1 MRARIVNI
9 LVLLVATNVAAW
21 AWALIALHHSP
32 VLLSTALLAYSLGLR
47 HAFDA
52 DHIAAIDNVTRK
64 LIHEG
69 KRPLAT
75 GLFFAL
81 GHSTVVVA
89 LTVAIALTTVKLAD
103 RRQTFE
109 AIGTGI
115 SAVFLLAIAAANF
128 LVLIQV
134 YRTYRSIRRGELL
147 VEEHLDRILAQR
159 GFLGHIFPHLFR
171 LIGHS
176 WQMYPLGFLFGLGF
190 DTATEV
196 GFLGISASQA
206 AHGLPIVSILVFPAL
221 FAAGMALMDTADGM
235 VMLGAYG
242 WAFMKPI
249 RKLHYNLTM
258 TFVSVA
264 VALGVGGIEVLTVIR
279 GQFLLN
285 GPFWDS
291 VGAAGDDFGALGI
304 AIAAL
309 FGASWLISF
318 VIYHAKGFD
327 APGAGDGAQYK
338 TMAEVK

>member
-9 LVLLVATNVAAW
+9 LMLLVVTNVAAW
-21 AWALIALHHSP
+21 AWALIAFHRSP

-64 LIHEG
+64 LMQEG
-69 KRPLAT
+69 QRPLAT

-89 LTVAIALTTVKLAD
+89 LTVAIALMTTKLAD
-103 RRQTFE
+103 RHQTFE

-128 LVLIQV
+128 LVLVQI
-134 YRTYRSIRRGELL
+134 YRTYRSVQRGERFS
-147 VEEHLDRILAQR
+147 EENLDQILAQR
-159 GFLGHIFPHLFR
+159 GLLGRIFARLFR

-196 GFLGISASQA
+196 GFLGISASQV

-221 FAAGMALMDTADGM
+221 FTAGMALMDTADGI

-264 VALGVGGIEVLTVIR
+264 VALGVGGIEALSLVR
-279 GQFLLN
+279 RQFGLK
-285 GPFWDS
+285 GPVWDS
-291 VGAAGDDFGALGI
+291 IGAAGDDFGALGI
-304 AIAAL
+304 AIVAL
-309 FGASWLISF
+309 LVTSWLISF
-318 VIYHAKGFD
+318 VVYHAKGFD

-338 TMAEVK
+338 TMVEVK